1 MSDITQTYHSIADL
15 MWRGMTI
22 QQACNELNTDWLE
35 MYKMMP
41 IEVKQYVLNVSV
53 LANAKEEYLG
63 ARTTAD

>member
-1 MSDITQTYHSIADL
+1 

-22 QQACNELNTDWLE
+22 QQACSELNTDWLE

-63 ARTTAD
+63 ACTTAD